1 MIKKIISSNLV
12 LICTLFLTSSVYASD
27 FSDWKN
33 NSVQTTTILSCLYE
47 IESYMEKTVPKKHV
61 MGVMKT
67 LPVDIVRSGIDVLGS
82 IEQRQFKIDT
92 DGIRNLVNS
101 KVNYAMERGTTWM
114 HMLNCGIILSK
125 AGLTK

>member
-12 LICTLFLTSSVYASD
+12 LICTILLTSSVYASD

-33 NSVQTTTILSCLYE
+33 NAVQTGAILSCLYE
-47 IESYMEKTVPKKHV
+47 IESYLEKTVPKKDY
-61 MGVMKT
+61 MDVMKF

-82 IEQRQFKIDT
+82 IQQRQFKIDI
-92 DGIRNLVNS
+92 DGIRNMLKI
-101 KVNYAMERGTTWM
+101 KVNYAIKTGTTWM